1 MADLKRKLK
10 VLIRG
15 REDGKTILDRI
26 LPDKSRD
33 QRLEIFN
40 PLNIEL
46 GQFVV
51 LDYVDSQQI
60 WAPYELD
67 MEYFRR
73 DTWEVVEILAYTRKV
88 GGSTFPYTLY
98 TLHDVEDT
106 AYIWAEKE
114 NGDVK
119 LLLLAQRE
127 EFAWDENPDLMDLLK
142 EDDNLFD
149 EELGVD
155 TVKDAHWTASLIIL
169 SRTTAGE
176 AAIEETE
183 ADVHLFLHEREGLEE
198 GDSML
203 VFEIQEGWIYVLQG
217 APLAR
222 SEITPV

>member
-26 LPDKSRD
+26 LPDKSKDR
-33 QRLEIFN
+33 RLEIFN

-51 LDYVDSQQI
+51 LDYVDGEQI

-67 MEYFRR
+67 MEHFRR
-73 DTWEVVEILAYTRKV
+73 DTWEVVEILAYARKV
-88 GGSTFPYTLY
+88 GGSTFPYTVY
-98 TLHDVEDT
+98 TLHDGEDT
-106 AYIWAEKE
+106 AYIWVEK
-114 NGDVK
+114 GDGDLT
-119 LLLLAQRE
+119 LLLLAQRD
-127 EFAWDENPDLMDLLK
+127 EFAWDENPDLMDLL
-142 EDDNLFD
+142 ESGDNLFD

-155 TVKDAHWTASLIIL
+155 AVKDAHWTAGLVIL
-169 SRTTAGE
+169 TQDEQSG

-183 ADVHLFLHEREGLEE
+183 ADVHVFLQEREDTDAESL
-198 GDSML
+198 L
-203 VFEIQEGWIYVLQG
+203 VFEIQEGWVYVLQG

-222 SEITPV
+222 SEITVV